1 AWGLFGFQQLQ
12 KRISMGIVVNPSP
25 PVDQAL
31 VAKFVSMAEVMS
43 LSCVVSD
50 AFERAGTM
58 RHDIKPKAADKKI
71 IGTALT
77 VQLRA
82 GDIVDCLDVFDLAR
96 PGDVIVID
104 AFGETET
111 SIWGGL
117 MTGLARN
124 AGVVGA
130 VIDGSCRDTDE
141 ARFLGFPISAKASGP
156 RQAHTALSG
165 RREPLAINVPISC
178 GGVIVNPG
186 DLVIADEIGVVV
198 VPQANLAEVYE
209 RATTIARNEEA
220 MRALIL
226 EGKTFQDLL
235 ATFGRI

>member
-1 AWGLFGFQQLQ
+1 MSTTINPRGKVDAEL
-12 KRISMGIVVNPSP
+12 ISRF
-25 PVDQAL
+25 
-31 VAKFVSMAEVMS
+31 VAMADVMS

-50 AFERAGTM
+50 ALQRSGTM
-58 RHDIKPKAADKKI
+58 RHDIKPKGADRKI
-71 IGTALT
+71 IGPALT
-77 VQLRA
+77 VQLTA
-82 GDIVDCLDVFDLAR
+82 GDIVDCLDVFTVAK

-141 ARFLGFPISAKASGP
+141 AKYLDFPVSAKVSGP
-156 RQAHTALSG
+156 RQAHTAISG
-165 RREPLAINVPISC
+165 RREPISINVPISC

-186 DLVIADEIGVVV
+186 DLVIADEIGVAV
-198 VPQANLAEVYE
+198 VPQADMAAVYE
-209 RATTIARNEEA
+209 RAKTIADNEA
-220 MRALIL
+220 RMREMVL

-235 ATFGRI
+235 DKFGRI

>member
-1 AWGLFGFQQLQ
+1 MSNTINQGPE
-12 KRISMGIVVNPSP
+12 VNRE
-25 PVDQAL
+25 L
-31 VAKFVSMAEVMS
+31 VARFVAMADVMS

-50 AFERAGTM
+50 ALERSGTM
-58 RHDIKPKAADKKI
+58 RHDIKPKGADRKI

-77 VQLRA
+77 VQLTA
-82 GDIVDCLDVFDLAR
+82 GDIVDCLDVFTVAK

-117 MTGLARN
+117 MSGLAKN

-141 ARFLGFPISAKASGP
+141 ARFLDFPISAKVSGP

-165 RREPLAINVPISC
+165 RREPLSINVPITC
-178 GGVIVNPG
+178 GGVLINPG
-186 DLVIADEIGVVV
+186 DLIVADEIGVAV
-198 VPQANLAEVYE
+198 VPQARMEAVYE
-209 RATTIARNEEA
+209 RAQTIARNEES

-226 EGKTFQDLL
+226 EGATFQDLL
-235 ATFGRI
+235 NKFGRI

>member
-1 AWGLFGFQQLQ
+1 MS
-12 KRISMGIVVNPSP
+12 ITVNPSP
-25 PVDQAL
+25 QVDREL
-31 VAKFVSMAEVMS
+31 VARFVAMANVMS

-50 AFERAGTM
+50 ALERSGTL
-58 RHDIKPKAADKKI
+58 RTDIKPKGADKKI

-77 VQLRA
+77 VQLAA
-82 GDIVDCLDVFDLAR
+82 GDIVDCLEVFTVAK

-117 MTGLARN
+117 MTGLAKN

-141 ARFLGFPISAKASGP
+141 ARFLDFPVSAKASGP

-165 RREPLAINVPISC
+165 RREPIAINVPISC
-178 GGVIVNPG
+178 GGVMIYPG
-186 DLVIADEIGVVV
+186 DLIVADEIGVAV
-198 VPQANLAEVYE
+198 VPHARMDTVYE
-209 RATTIARNEEA
+209 RAQTIARNEA
-220 MRALIL
+220 SMRELIL
-226 EGKTFQDLL
+226 QGATFQDLL
-235 ATFGRI
+235 AKFGRI